1 MVVEDELIVAEDLAH
16 WLTSLGYTVSA
27 RATTGREAIQLC
39 EAAPPELVLM
49 DILLPGDM
57 DGIQAAEVIRRR
69 FDIPVVYLTAS
80 SDEATLTRAKVTEP
94 FGYILKPFDERG
106 LYSTIEMAFYKHASE
121 RRIRNSEERFRL
133 LYENAPV
140 PFHSLD
146 ADGHILGVNKAWL
159 ELLGHT
165 QEEVVGHWFGEYLA
179 PTSTEPFIAYFTKFR
194 LTPVTESI
202 VLDLVKR
209 DGTVVSAV
217 LKGSIAV
224 DSRGL
229 FEMTQCVL
237 EGGLHTAG
245 SLDAD
250 ASQRADG
257 KTMRVPDIRVHGP
270 WLQVAPD
277 GRIQGGTPAIES
289 LLDYPIAR
297 LCQMKMADLCS
308 DGGDAEELL
317 RHLTS
322 HGSVEKWSLKLR
334 GAGGEV
340 FVATT
345 TGFLLHGPGGME
357 GSSCISIQKG

>member
-39 EAAPPELVLM
+39 ESAPPELVLM

-57 DGIQAAEVIRRR
+57 DGIQATEVIRRR

-106 LYSTIEMAFYKHASE
+106 LFSTIEMAFYKHASE

-159 ELLGHT
+159 ELMGYA
-165 QEEVVGHWFGEYLA
+165 QEEVIGHWFGEYLA
-179 PTSTEPFIAYFTKFR
+179 PNSTEPFIAYFTKFR
-194 LTPVTESI
+194 LSPVTESI
-202 VLDLVKR
+202 VFDLVKR
-209 DGTVVSAV
+209 DGTVASAAV
-217 LKGSIAV
+217 KGSIAV
-224 DSRGL
+224 DNRGL
-229 FEMTQCVL
+229 FEMTQCLL
-237 EGGLHTAG
+237 ESGLHTAG
-245 SLDAD
+245 AGDAGGTNE
-250 ASQRADG
+250 AMG
-257 KTMRVPDIRVHGP
+257 HKTGIPDIPVHGS

-289 LLDYPIAR
+289 LLGYPIAR
-297 LCQMKMADLCS
+297 LCQMKLTDLCTRVA
-308 DGGDAEELL
+308 DAEELL
-317 RHLTS
+317 RNLAG
-322 HGSVEKWSLKLR
+322 HGSIEKRLLR
-334 GAGGEV
+334 WRKADGEMLD
-340 FVATT
+340 AAT
-345 TGFLLHGPGGME
+345 TGFLLQGPGGME
-357 GSSCISIQKG
+357 GSGCICIHQA